1 MGGRDARLTAAGTAA
16 LRSLIHSFGHFWL
29 DTHFAPNGYLF
40 ISLDFYSLG
49 LFMSKTARHKAILDL
64 LDDGPVES
72 QEALQHILERRGIDV
87 GQATLS
93 RDIRELNLVKGQD
106 GYRRATEKSVADGV
120 LPSVMQLA
128 HQFVL
133 EIRQAQNM
141 LVIKTTVGSAQP
153 VAAALDASHWPE
165 VVGTIAGD
173 DTVLVIATDKKKAQA
188 LARRMREHA

>member
-1 MGGRDARLTAAGTAA
+1 
-16 LRSLIHSFGHFWL
+16 
-29 DTHFAPNGYLF
+29 
-40 ISLDFYSLG
+40 
-49 LFMSKTARHKAILDL
+49 MSKTARHKAILDL

-72 QEALQHILERRGIDV
+72 QEALQQILERKGFDV

-93 RDIRELNLVKGQD
+93 RDIHELKLVKGPE
-106 GYRRATEKSVADGV
+106 GYRRAAETAAAEGV
-120 LPSVMQLA
+120 LPSVMSLA

-141 LVIKTTVGSAQP
+141 LVVKTTVGSAQP
-153 VAAALDASHWPE
+153 VAAAFDASRWPE

-188 LARRMREHA
+188 LARRIRELA